1 MHVIKISILLAIF
14 SFITNSYISFD
25 DKIKTETINKELIV
39 ERHNYH
45 RAKVGAPDI
54 QWSDTLAEYAQNW
67 AEKIAETCQLK
78 HSGGQYGEN
87 IFWSTTPRAGNYV
100 VDSWCKEEKYFNH
113 KNTTYSQGKS
123 SKSGHYS
130 QVIWAK
136 SLFVGAGV
144 AFCANGS
151 QMWVCVYDPPGN
163 YIGEKA
169 Y

>member
-45 RAKVGAPDI
+45 RAQVSARDI

-67 AEKIAETCQLK
+67 AEKIEKTCQLK

-87 IFWSTTPRAGNYV
+87 IFWSITPRAGDYV
-100 VDSWCKEEKYFNH
+100 VDHWCEEEKHFNH
-113 KNTTYSQGKS
+113 KSTTYIKGTS

-130 QVIWAK
+130 
-136 SLFVGAGV
+136 
-144 AFCANGS
+144 
-151 QMWVCVYDPPGN
+151 
-163 YIGEKA
+163 
-169 Y
+169 

>member
-1 MHVIKISILLAIF
+1 MRILKISIALSLF
-14 SFITNSYISFD
+14 VFLTNSFISFD
-25 DKIKTETINKELIV
+25 DETKKEGVDAALIV

-54 QWSDTLAEYAQNW
+54 QWSDVLAEYAQNW
-67 AEKIAETCQLK
+67 AEKLTKTCQLQ

-87 IFWSTTPRAGNYV
+87 IFWSSTPRSADYV
-100 VDSWCKEEKYFNH
+100 VDDWCEEEKYFNH
-113 KNTTYSQGKS
+113 KNTTYIKGKS

-136 SLFVGAGV
+136 SLYVGAGM
-144 AFCANGS
+144 AYCKDGS

-163 YIGEKA
+163 FIGEKA

>member
-1 MHVIKISILLAIF
+1 MRALKTSVF
-14 SFITNSYISFD
+14 SFVLILCSTSFIEFD
-25 DKIKTETINKELIV
+25 DDIKTEGINSAQIV

-45 RAKVGAPDI
+45 REKVGAPDI
-54 QWSDTLAEYAQNW
+54 HWSDTLAEYAQNW
-67 AEKIAETCQLK
+67 AEKLTKTCQLK

-87 IFWSTTPRAGNYV
+87 IFWSSTPRNADYV
-100 VDSWCKEEKYFNH
+100 VDHWCEEEKYFNH
-113 KNTTYSQGKS
+113 KNPTYIKGKS

-136 SLFVGAGV
+136 SLFVGAGM
-144 AFCANGS
+144 AYCPDGS

-163 YIGEKA
+163 FIGDKA